1 LLLRSARVRHDC
13 SRAQAASRSPA
24 FSLTP
29 LLAFSLSRF
38 LPSLSRRLSASPAAT
53 GYDFIL
59 IDQQHSAID
68 PEKIRCLLQ
77 AVHAGGSKAMVR
89 VGGCYDRVGIQ
100 QAFDCGADAIMVPCA
115 QTAEDVKHAVSCAK
129 YPVNGPGSQGGTRSV
144 YLNLR
149 PQLPGGFPALF
160 EYASTRGNAET
171 IMCFQIETAGAL
183 KNIKEICAVPGIDI
197 AFIGD

>member
-1 LLLRSARVRHDC
+1 MR

-29 LLAFSLSRF
+29 LLASLLAF
-38 LPSLSRRLSASPAAT
+38 PLTPPLCLPAAT

-100 QAFDCGADAIMVPCA
+100 QAFDSATAGIEVVAVQVP
-115 QTAEDVKHAVSCAK
+115 T
-129 YPVNGPGSQGGTRSV
+129 
-144 YLNLR
+144 LR
-149 PQLPGGFPALF
+149 PPSGEGVGQL
-160 EYASTRGNAET
+160 ASS
-171 IMCFQIETAGAL
+171 AGAASRRRP
-183 KNIKEICAVPGIDI
+183 NETTSPA
-197 AFIGD
+197 AAAA